1 MINSNLDK
9 AHTYTD
15 FSGLNA
21 LKSEALHDKEAAL
34 EAVSKQFESM
44 FISMVM
50 KSMREA
56 NKAFSEGNFLHSN
69 ETEFYQEMFDS
80 QLSLTLSKG
89 RGLGVA
95 DAMMRQMSKQ
105 IDGISQTESSNP
117 LLHKSISD
125 YPRNLPVEKVAKKAV
140 ELADALVEIDAKLSR
155 SGVDGTEVDSAGV
168 NSPANQDTSNQY
180 AGNGRDVVS
189 PLMFETPDQFIEHL
203 YPFAKQVEAE
213 TGISAKVMLA
223 QSALETGWGKHMIN
237 KPDDQASFNLFGI
250 KADSRWDGDKTEI
263 VTTEYRGGVA
273 MKERAAF
280 RSYNNYEDS
289 FRDYAQFLQDN
300 PRYEP
305 AMQYLDN
312 PQKFTQTLQDAG
324 YATDPAYSQKIQRI
338 LSGEIFKGAMNSTDL
353 PTKNEQTIENSEMLA
368 SSVDSL
374 TTSVG
379 L

>member
-56 NKAFSEGNFLHSN
+56 NKTFSEGNFLQSN

-105 IDGISQTESSNP
+105 IDGISQSESANP

-125 YPRNLPVEKVAKKAV
+125 YPRNLPVETAARKAV
-140 ELADALVEIDAKLSR
+140 ELADALVEIDAALNSVGGD
-155 SGVDGTEVDSAGV
+155 SGEAVVAPDDSGAKGV
-168 NSPANQDTSNQY
+168 EA
-180 AGNGRDVVS
+180 RS
-189 PLMFETPDQFIEHL
+189 PLTFETPAQFIEYL
-203 YPFAKQVEAE
+203 YPFAQKVEAE

-237 KPDDQASFNLFGI
+237 QPDEQASFNLFGI
-250 KADSRWDGDKTEI
+250 KADSRWDGDKAEVI
-263 VTTEYRGGVA
+263 TTEYRGGVA
-273 MKERAAF
+273 MKERAEF
-280 RSYNNYEDS
+280 RSYNSYEDS
-289 FRDYAQFLQDN
+289 FRDYAEFLQEN

-305 AMQYLDN
+305 AMQHLTN
-312 PQKFTQTLQDAG
+312 PAKFAEKLQDAG
-324 YATDPAYSQKIQRI
+324 YATDPAYSKKIQSI
-338 LSGEIFKGAMNSTDL
+338 LNGELFKGAMNDIGSGGVND
-353 PTKNEQTIENSEMLA
+353 
-368 SSVDSL
+368 
-374 TTSVG
+374 G
-379 L
+379 

>member
-44 FISMVM
+44 FLSMVM

-56 NKAFSEGNFLHSN
+56 NKTFSEGNFLHSN

-95 DAMMRQMSKQ
+95 EAMMRQMSKQ
-105 IDGISQTESSNP
+105 IEGISQSESTNP

-125 YPRNLPVEKVAKKAV
+125 YPRNLPVEAAARKAV
-140 ELADALVEIDAKLSR
+140 ELADALVEIDATLNGSDKKR
-155 SGVDGTEVDSAGV
+155 TESVVGSDSPEQKDKEA
-168 NSPANQDTSNQY
+168 
-180 AGNGRDVVS
+180 RL
-189 PLMFETPDQFIEHL
+189 PLTFETPDQFIEHL
-203 YPFAKQVEAE
+203 FPLAQKVEAE

-237 KPDDQASFNLFGI
+237 KPDEQASFNLFGI

-273 MKERAAF
+273 MKERAEF

-289 FRDYAQFLQDN
+289 FRDYAEFLQDN

-338 LSGEIFKGAMNSTDL
+338 LSGEIFKGAMNSSEA
-353 PTKNEQTIENSEMLA
+353 PTEIDETIDSNEMLA
-368 SSVDSL
+368 GSAGSL
-374 TTSVG
+374 TSKAA

>member
-21 LKSEALHDKEAAL
+21 LKTEALHDKEAAL

-56 NKAFSEGNFLHSN
+56 NKTFSEGNFLQSN

-95 DAMMRQMSKQ
+95 EAMMRQMSKQ
-105 IDGISQTESSNP
+105 IDGITQTESVNP
-117 LLHKSISD
+117 LLRKSIAD
-125 YPRNLPVEKVAKKAV
+125 YPRNLPVEQVTRKAA
-140 ELADALVEIDAKLSR
+140 ELADALVEIDATLNSAEAQGKATAAASQSSESSAQ
-155 SGVDGTEVDSAGV
+155 SGSQKSEALI
-168 NSPANQDTSNQY
+168 A
-180 AGNGRDVVS
+180 
-189 PLMFETPDQFIEHL
+189 PLLFETPQQFIQHL
-203 YPFAKQVEAE
+203 YPIAQKIEAE
-213 TGISAKVMLA
+213 TGLSAKVMLA

-237 KPDDQASFNLFGI
+237 KPNEQASYNLFGI
-250 KADSRWDGDKTEI
+250 KADRRWEGDQAEI
-263 VTTEYRGGVA
+263 ITTEYRDGVA
-273 MKERAAF
+273 MKERASF
-280 RSYNNYEDS
+280 RSYGGYEES
-289 FRDYAQFLQDN
+289 FRDYANFLQQN

-305 AMQYLDN
+305 ALEYLDN
-312 PQKFTQTLQDAG
+312 PQKFTEKLQDAG

-338 LSGEIFKGAMNSTDL
+338 LSGEIFKGAMNSSDQSTDPHSTTQNNDL
-353 PTKNEQTIENSEMLA
+353 LA
-368 SSVDSL
+368 SSAESL
-374 TTSVG
+374 TTKAA

>member
-1 MINSNLDK
+1 MINSNVDK

-34 EAVSKQFESM
+34 EGVSKQFESM

-56 NKAFSEGNFLHSN
+56 NKAFSEGNFLQSN

-95 DAMMRQMSKQ
+95 EAMLRQMSKQ
-105 IDGISQTESSNP
+105 IEGISQTESTNP
-117 LLHKSISD
+117 LLHKSIAD
-125 YPRNLPVEKVAKKAV
+125 YPRNLPVETLAKKAI
-140 ELADALVEIDAKLSR
+140 ELADALVEVDATLDDVAER
-155 SGVDGTEVDSAGV
+155 NAGV
-168 NSPANQDTSNQY
+168 AEAQNSIEPQEPAGT
-180 AGNGRDVVS
+180 S
-189 PLMFETPDQFIEHL
+189 PLIFDTPDQFIQHL

-237 KPDDQASFNLFGI
+237 KPDEQASFNLFGI
-250 KADSRWDGDKTEI
+250 KADSRWSGEKTEI

-273 MKERAAF
+273 MKERAEF
-280 RSYNNYEDS
+280 RSYNGYEDS
-289 FRDYAQFLQDN
+289 FRDYAAFLKQN

-305 AMQYLDN
+305 AMQYLDK
-312 PQKFTQTLQDAG
+312 PQQFTQTLQDAG

-338 LSGEIFKGAMNSTDL
+338 LSGEVFKGAMNLRDGTIDSD
-353 PTKNEQTIENSEMLA
+353 QTIENDEMLA
-368 SSVDSL
+368 GSAESL
-374 TTSVG
+374 ITKAA

>member
-21 LKSEALHDKEAAL
+21 LKSQALHDKEAAL

-56 NKAFSEGNFLHSN
+56 NKTFSEGNFLQSN

-95 DAMMRQMSKQ
+95 EAMMRQMSKQ
-105 IDGISQTESSNP
+105 IEGISKPGTNNP

-125 YPRNLPVEKVAKKAV
+125 YPRNLPVDKAAKKAV
-140 ELADALVEIDAKLSR
+140 ELADALVEIDAKLNES
-155 SGVDGTEVDSAGV
+155 SKTAGIAANATEAV
-168 NSPANQDTSNQY
+168 NALAVPATF
-180 AGNGRDVVS
+180 A
-189 PLMFETPDQFIEHL
+189 TPGQFIEHL
-203 YPFAKQVEAE
+203 YPFAQKVEQE

-223 QSALETGWGKHMIN
+223 QSALETGWGKHMIK

-250 KADSRWDGDKTEI
+250 KADSRWDGDKAEI

-273 MKERAAF
+273 MKERADF
-280 RSYNNYEDS
+280 RSYDNYEES
-289 FRDYAQFLQDN
+289 FRDYAEFLQQN

-305 AMQYLDN
+305 ALQYLDN
-312 PQKFTQTLQDAG
+312 PQKFTELLQDAG

-338 LSGEIFKGAMNSTDL
+338 LSGEVFKGALNTTDL
-353 PTKNEQTIENSEMLA
+353 NAENDEVLAGSADSFTTKTAL
-368 SSVDSL
+368 
-374 TTSVG
+374 
-379 L
+379 

>member
-9 AHTYTD
+9 AHVYTD

-56 NKAFSEGNFLHSN
+56 NKTFSEGNFLNSSQ
-69 ETEFYQEMFDS
+69 TEFYQEMFDS

-89 RGLGVA
+89 RGMGVA
-95 DAMMRQMSKQ
+95 EAMMRQMSKQ
-105 IDGISQTESSNP
+105 IEGVGQVETNNP
-117 LLHKSISD
+117 SLNKHIAD
-125 YPRNLPVEKVAKKAV
+125 YPRTLPVQQVIRKAV
-140 ELADALVEIDAKLSR
+140 ELADALVEIDEKLSQKVTASAD
-155 SGVDGTEVDSAGV
+155 SGVSNEVPDAAQ
-168 NSPANQDTSNQY
+168 P
-180 AGNGRDVVS
+180 VS
-189 PLMFETPDQFIEHL
+189 PMTFESPDQFITHL
-203 YPFAKQVEAE
+203 YPYAQKVENE

-223 QSALETGWGKHMIN
+223 QSALETGWGKHMISN
-237 KPDDQASFNLFGI
+237 DEQPVSFNLFGI
-250 KADSRWDGDKTEI
+250 KADSRWDGEKTEI
-263 VTTEYRGGVA
+263 LTTEYRDGVA
-273 MKERAAF
+273 MKERAEF
-280 RSYNNYEDS
+280 RSYNSYEES

-312 PQKFTQTLQDAG
+312 PQKFTESLQDAG

-338 LSGEIFKGAMNSTDL
+338 LSGEVFKGAMNSSG
-353 PTKNEQTIENSEMLA
+353 EHREVSETLA
-368 SSVDSL
+368 GTADSFITRAAL
-374 TTSVG
+374 
-379 L
+379 

>member
-21 LKSEALHDKEAAL
+21 LKSEALNDKEAAL

-56 NKAFSEGNFLHSN
+56 NKTFSEGNFLQSN

-105 IDGISQTESSNP
+105 IEGIAQSDSNNP
-117 LLHKSISD
+117 LLHKNIAD
-125 YPRNLPVEKVAKKAV
+125 YPRNSPVEKAARKAV
-140 ELADALVEIDAKLSR
+140 ELADALVEINTKLDDAGKR
-155 SGVDGTEVDSAGV
+155 SAESVESLHTTDTQANDI
-168 NSPANQDTSNQY
+168 PAPVIFD
-180 AGNGRDVVS
+180 
-189 PLMFETPDQFIEHL
+189 TPDQFIEHL
-203 YPFAKQVEAE
+203 YPLALQVEKE
-213 TGISAKVMLA
+213 TGINAKVMLA

-237 KPDDQASFNLFGI
+237 NPDDQASFNLFGI
-250 KADSRWDGDKTEI
+250 KADSRWGGEKTEI
-263 VTTEYRGGVA
+263 ITTEYRGGVA
-273 MKERAAF
+273 MKERAEF
-280 RSYNNYEDS
+280 RSYNGYEDS
-289 FRDYAQFLQDN
+289 FRDYAEFLQEN

-305 AMQYLDN
+305 AMQYLNN
-312 PQKFTQTLQDAG
+312 PQKFTETLQDAG

-338 LSGEIFKGAMNSTDL
+338 LNGDVFKGALNSNDRPIGNDL
-353 PTKNEQTIENSEMLA
+353 MIDDDEMLA
-368 SSVDSL
+368 GAAESF
-374 TTSVG
+374 TTKAA

>member
-21 LKSEALHDKEAAL
+21 LKTEALHDKEAAL

-56 NKAFSEGNFLHSN
+56 NKTFSEGNFLQSN

-95 DAMMRQMSKQ
+95 EAMMRQMSKQ
-105 IDGISQTESSNP
+105 IDGITQTESVNP
-117 LLHKSISD
+117 LLRKSIAD
-125 YPRNLPVEKVAKKAV
+125 YPRNLPVEQVTRKAA
-140 ELADALVEIDAKLSR
+140 ELADALVEIDATLNSAEAQGKATAAASQSSESSAQ
-155 SGVDGTEVDSAGV
+155 SGSQKSEALI
-168 NSPANQDTSNQY
+168 A
-180 AGNGRDVVS
+180 
-189 PLMFETPDQFIEHL
+189 PLLFETPQQFIQHL
-203 YPFAKQVEAE
+203 YPIAQKIEAE
-213 TGISAKVMLA
+213 TGLSAKVMLA

-237 KPDDQASFNLFGI
+237 KPNEQASYNLFGI
-250 KADSRWDGDKTEI
+250 KADRRWEGDQAEI
-263 VTTEYRGGVA
+263 ITTEYRDGVA

-280 RSYNNYEDS
+280 RSYGGYEES
-289 FRDYAQFLQDN
+289 FRDYANFLQQN

-305 AMQYLDN
+305 ALEYLDN
-312 PQKFTQTLQDAG
+312 PQKFTEKLQDAG

-338 LSGEIFKGAMNSTDL
+338 LSGEIFKGAMNSSDQSTDPHSTTQNNDL
-353 PTKNEQTIENSEMLA
+353 LA
-368 SSVDSL
+368 SSAESL
-374 TTSVG
+374 TTKAA